1 MAETMKIM
9 GLHEWIYDLS
19 WWLIGCF
26 TFTFIAV
33 GITYMSSTTFLPSSD
48 PSLLLVF
55 FLLFTLGEINFALLI
70 SCFFNRAKVSHIGY
84 RTSLHTISNVV
95 YHACYLAVHASVNDA
110 QIRMVAL
117 FHSCTFAHPI
127 VAESV

>member
-1 MAETMKIM
+1 MSISTLFPVARLISRVVEHKETRMAETMKIM

-48 PSLLLVF
+48 SSLLLVF

-70 SCFFNRAKVSHIGY
+70 SCFFNRAKVSEI
-84 RTSLHTISNVV
+84 I
-95 YHACYLAVHASVNDA
+95 
-110 QIRMVAL
+110 
-117 FHSCTFAHPI
+117 
-127 VAESV
+127 